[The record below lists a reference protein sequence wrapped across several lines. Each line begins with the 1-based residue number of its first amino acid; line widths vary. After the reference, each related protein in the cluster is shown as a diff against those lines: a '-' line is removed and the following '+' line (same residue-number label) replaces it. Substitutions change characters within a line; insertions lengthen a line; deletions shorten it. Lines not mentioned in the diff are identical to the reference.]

1 MTRIL
6 ILTLVFISFGCSTA
20 PRAIFEGDS
29 KFIGDM
35 KVHRYRLENGM
46 KVLILEDHSSPTFAY
61 HTWFNVGS
69 KDEQKG
75 LTGLAHLFEHM
86 MFKETKNL
94 KEGEFD
100 RLLESAGAE
109 GENAFTSRDYTGY
122 IQSLPKDKL
131 DLITRVESERMVNLI
146 VNKKALDTERE
157 VVQNERRL
165 RKENNPDGQLYE
177 RLYQMAYTRHPYH
190 WPVIG
195 YEADLNATTKDS
207 AESFYKRFYAPN
219 NATVVIV
226 GDVNPN
232 DAMAK
237 ISKYYGALKPMP
249 IDRKEAP
256 KEPTQKAERSETKAL
271 KIQVP
276 KLVVGY
282 HTINVNHAD
291 LPALEILRNVLSEG
305 KGSRLYRKLVD
316 SSIATEVSVGN
327 DENVYPGLFVFSV
340 NMQKG
345 RTAEQALSM
354 IDQEIDAMIAGRA
367 SKEEIDRAI
376 AMHRFGTY
384 DGLASN
390 YRKAYFL
397 GFYETVAGRF
407 ERGTEIIDAFKSVTP
422 QDLARVARTYLK
434 SQSRNIVIG
443 VPGGK

>member
-6 ILTLVFISFGCSTA
+6 ILTLIFISLGCSTA
-20 PRAIFEGDS
+20 PRAISEGDS
-29 KFIGDM
+29 KFIGDT
-35 KVHRYRLENGM
+35 KVHRYRLENGL
-46 KVLILEDHSSPTFAY
+46 KILILEDHTSPTFAY

-146 VNKKALDTERE
+146 VNEKALDTERE

-177 RLYQMAYTRHPYH
+177 RLYQMAYTRHSYH

-195 YEADLNATTKDS
+195 YEADLNAMKKND

-219 NATVVIV
+219 NATVVVV
-226 GDVNPN
+226 GDVSPS
-232 DAMAK
+232 DVMAK
-237 ISKYYGALKPMP
+237 ISKYYGPLKTMT
-249 IDRKEAP
+249 IDRKEP
-256 KEPTQKAERSETKAL
+256 PREPEQKGERTETKQL

-276 KLVVGY
+276 KLVAGY
-282 HTINVNHAD
+282 HTITVNHAD
-291 LPALEILRNVLSEG
+291 LPALEILRNILSEG
-305 KGSRLYRKLVD
+305 KSSRLYRKLVD
-316 SSIATEVSVGN
+316 SSIATDIGINN
-327 DENVYPGLFVFSV
+327 DENTYPGLFTFFV

-345 RTAEQALSM
+345 KTAEQALSV
-354 IDQEIDAMIAGRA
+354 IENEINAIAAGRI

-384 DGLASN
+384 DGLSSN

-397 GFYETVAGRF
+397 GFYETAAGRF
-407 ERGTEIIDAFKSVTP
+407 ERGIEIIDAFKSITP
-422 QDLARVARTYLK
+422 KDLARVARTYFK
-434 SQSRNIVIG
+434 NDSRNIVIG